1 MRMSRW
7 AKACVL
13 AGALCSAGLF
23 ATSARAASGCLTI
36 SASAPR
42 VALTTFSFGPFNVT
56 LNAGDVITLSDT
68 AGAGPTDTLTVGSTS
83 LTFGLPGS
91 RSITI
96 ATTGSY
102 TVTASG
108 TVPAITG
115 GTATLSC
122 SPGPE
127 SSASAV
133 QQSANNAQI
142 AVSNGLRTVQNYQ
155 EWVTKGV
162 LGSFGMT
169 RGGDT
174 AFVKPAV
181 QPAPSRAV
189 ALAREERDLNEELA
203 ALPADDERRTRI
215 DADLTAVRRR
225 LTFARVTADLSAL
238 DGSTRPVSVR
248 GTGAADTP
256 RESTEAALPSAFSL
270 DACDLAVCDGADPL
284 SRKWN
289 MWMEGRVAGLNDS
302 LAQTNTLGFA
312 GAAGVDYKFLPWLAL
327 GMRVGGGTSETR
339 FGLPGVRTGTIGVS
353 MVPYFGMRLHE
364 NVYAEGF
371 VGLTKLNYNLN
382 PAINVSGGFDA
393 WRVFLGGALSGVWH
407 DGGWRFQPSI
417 MGAWGSETQN
427 AYTDSASTAV
437 PSQTIT
443 FGRIAAGPEIGY
455 TFKDVSRGWTFEPF
469 AILKG
474 NIDFSSAPVYS
485 IAGTPVV
492 VRSGAQGS
500 GQLGGGL
507 AMQLDDGFYLRVQ
520 ASYDSLFVTG
530 LDAWSGRI
538 RAGKTF

>member
-1 MRMSRW
+1 MLS
-7 AKACVL
+7 
-13 AGALCSAGLF
+13 SF
-23 ATSARAASGCLTI
+23 ATPARALA
-36 SASAPR
+36 
-42 VALTTFSFGPFNVT
+42 
-56 LNAGDVITLSDT
+56 T
-68 AGAGPTDTLTVGSTS
+68 ATDTLSVGSNNSSFNIPGTTSITVGTS
-83 LTFGLPGS
+83 GAYS
-91 RSITI
+91 VS
-96 ATTGSY
+96 
-102 TVTASG
+102 VT
-108 TVPAITG
+108 
-115 GTATLSC
+115 GTAIPIPGMAGVVTLTC
-122 SPGPE
+122 IPGPGGG
-127 SSASAV
+127 ADT
-133 QQSANNAQI
+133 QLRNNAQI

-189 ALAREERDLNEELA
+189 TLAREERDLNEELA

-238 DGSTRPVSVR
+238 DGSARPVSVR
-248 GTGAADTP
+248 GTGAADTL

-270 DACDLAVCDGADPL
+270 DACDLAACDGVDPL

-327 GMRVGGGTSETR
+327 GMSVGVETYETR

-364 NVYAEGF
+364 NIYAEGF

-437 PSQTIT
+437 PS
-443 FGRIAAGPEIGY
+443 
-455 TFKDVSRGWTFEPF
+455 
-469 AILKG
+469 
-474 NIDFSSAPVYS
+474 
-485 IAGTPVV
+485 
-492 VRSGAQGS
+492 
-500 GQLGGGL
+500 
-507 AMQLDDGFYLRVQ
+507 
-520 ASYDSLFVTG
+520 
-530 LDAWSGRI
+530 
-538 RAGKTF
+538 

>member
-1 MRMSRW
+1 
-7 AKACVL
+7 
-13 AGALCSAGLF
+13 
-23 ATSARAASGCLTI
+23 
-36 SASAPR
+36 
-42 VALTTFSFGPFNVT
+42 
-56 LNAGDVITLSDT
+56 
-68 AGAGPTDTLTVGSTS
+68 
-83 LTFGLPGS
+83 
-91 RSITI
+91 
-96 ATTGSY
+96 
-102 TVTASG
+102 
-108 TVPAITG
+108 
-115 GTATLSC
+115 
-122 SPGPE
+122 
-127 SSASAV
+127 
-133 QQSANNAQI
+133 
-142 AVSNGLRTVQNYQ
+142 
-155 EWVTKGV
+155 
-162 LGSFGMT
+162 
-169 RGGDT
+169 
-174 AFVKPAV
+174 
-181 QPAPSRAV
+181 V

-270 DACDLAVCDGADPL
+270 DACDLAACDGVDPL

-327 GMRVGGGTSETR
+327 GMSVGVETYETR